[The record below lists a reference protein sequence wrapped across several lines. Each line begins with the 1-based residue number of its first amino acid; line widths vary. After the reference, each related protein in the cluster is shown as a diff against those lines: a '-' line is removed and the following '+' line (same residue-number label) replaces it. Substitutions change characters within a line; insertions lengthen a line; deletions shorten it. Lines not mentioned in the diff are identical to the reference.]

1 MRALSQQGH
10 GPGDIVVAG
19 YKKEEPR
26 IVVLLFCTVNS
37 ESVRQAAEN
46 GTDFVRARDCKQ
58 SSVLMYTIERQYSQ
72 TGRKVCRYT
81 WLLPGDKGVNA
92 GYNKK
97 KILIIDS
104 KRQARDHVYC
114 LSVFPLKWER
124 LIKKQYI

>member
-10 GPGDIVVAG
+10 GPGDKDVAG
-19 YKKEEPR
+19 YKKEEPQ

-37 ESVRQAAEN
+37 DSVRQGTEN
-46 GTDFVRARDCKQ
+46 GADFVRARDCKQ

-92 GYNKK
+92 GYKK
-97 KILIIDS
+97 KGS
-104 KRQARDHVYC
+104 KKLLPFFVTYDT
-114 LSVFPLKWER
+114 
-124 LIKKQYI
+124 